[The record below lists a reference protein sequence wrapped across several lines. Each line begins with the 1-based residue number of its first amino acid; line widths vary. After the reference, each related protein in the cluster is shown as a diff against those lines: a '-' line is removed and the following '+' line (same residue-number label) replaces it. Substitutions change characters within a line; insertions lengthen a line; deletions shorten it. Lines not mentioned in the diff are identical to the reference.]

1 MSSVNSVNSAELNA
15 KSTFQRDYEQSS
27 AFYKHEQPPQT
38 RFNSL
43 LKHPSQQAHSIK
55 VRAQHSIYSTVLQIT
70 RAEFAKVTRMLLWKL
85 RRNETVVV
93 RLSVHFC
100 TQKKPSTECKLQTW
114 RTLVR
119 LMTHETF
126 VAGLSLRNRS
136 CKCVIP
142 CCRVLQQSAQ
152 QKSESVL
159 FLCNLFR
166 KRRTLIG

>member
-119 LMTHETF
+119 LMTHETLLRDF
-126 VAGLSLRNRS
+126 RCATEVASVSYLVAESCNKVRNRN
-136 CKCVIP
+136 
-142 CCRVLQQSAQ
+142 L
-152 QKSESVL
+152 
-159 FLCNLFR
+159 NLFYFSATCFGNAER
-166 KRRTLIG
+166 